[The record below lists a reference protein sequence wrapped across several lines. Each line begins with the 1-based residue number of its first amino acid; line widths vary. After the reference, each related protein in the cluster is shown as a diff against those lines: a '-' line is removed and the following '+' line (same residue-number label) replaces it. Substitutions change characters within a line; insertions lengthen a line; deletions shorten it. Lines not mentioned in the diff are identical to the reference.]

1 MNKKKIIL
9 SIAGS
14 DNTSGAGIQADIKT
28 CQLLGVFCLNVV
40 TVVTSQGQNKVE
52 DYQLVSKK
60 IIKSQILSIFSQF
73 KVDAIKI
80 GLLSNVKVAE
90 FLRDFIIKNSIDC
103 PIVIDPIFK
112 STTGTMFYNKQ
123 EYKKIFEI
131 FSSVKPIF
139 TPNKSEVDLL
149 IGNERH
155 NTMKKTLKQLFLIY
169 GTPFIVTGIKK
180 NKKIYDY
187 LIKENQVIEFKSFKV
202 DTKDTHGTGCV
213 FSTSL
218 CVNLAKGFSIE
229 SSIEKTKQ
237 FLVRRLEKSPDLGV
251 KYGSTL

>member
-28 CQLLGVFCLNVV
+28 CQLLRVFCLSVV

-60 IIKSQILSIFSQF
+60 VIKSQILSIFSQF

-80 GLLSNVKVAE
+80 GLLSDVKVAE
-90 FLRDFIIKNSIDC
+90 FIRDYIIKNSIDC
-103 PIVIDPIFK
+103 PVVIDPVFK
-112 STTGTMFYNKQ
+112 STTGTMFYNKK

-131 FSSVKPIF
+131 FSSIKPIF

-149 IGNERH
+149 IGNRGYS
-155 NTMKKTLKQLFLIY
+155 TMNKILKQLFLTY
-169 GTPFIVTGIKK
+169 NSPFIVTGIKK

-187 LIKENQVIEFKSFKV
+187 LIKDNKVIEFKSFEV
-202 DTKDTHGTGCV
+202 DEKDTHGTGCV
-213 FSTSL
+213 FSTSI
-218 CVNLAKGFSIE
+218 CVNLAKGLSIE
-229 SSIEKTKQ
+229 NSIEKTKQ
-237 FLVRRLEKSPDLGV
+237 FLVKRLERSPDLGV
-251 KYGSTL
+251 KYGPTF

>member
-28 CQLLGVFCLNVV
+28 CQLLRVFCLSVV

-60 IIKSQILSIFSQF
+60 VKKSQILSIFSQF

-80 GLLSNVKVAE
+80 GLLSDVKVAE
-90 FLRDFIIKNSIDC
+90 FIRDYIIKNSIDC
-103 PIVIDPIFK
+103 PVVIDPVFK
-112 STTGTMFYNKQ
+112 STTGTMFYNKK

-131 FSSVKPIF
+131 FSSIKPIF

-149 IGNERH
+149 IGNRGYS
-155 NTMKKTLKQLFLIY
+155 TMNKTLKQLFLTY
-169 GTPFIVTGIKK
+169 NTPFIVTGIKK

-187 LIKENQVIEFKSFKV
+187 LIKDNKVIEFKSFEV
-202 DTKDTHGTGCV
+202 DAKDTHGTGCV
-213 FSTSL
+213 FSTSI
-218 CVNLAKGFSIE
+218 CVNLAKGLSIE
-229 SSIEKTKQ
+229 NSIEKTKQ
-237 FLVRRLEKSPDLGV
+237 FLVKRLERSPDLGV
-251 KYGSTL
+251 KYGPTF

>member
-28 CQLLGVFCLNVV
+28 CQLLRVFCLSVV

-60 IIKSQILSIFSQF
+60 VKKSQILSIFSQF

-80 GLLSNVKVAE
+80 GLLSDVKVAE
-90 FLRDFIIKNSIDC
+90 FIRDYIIKNSIDC
-103 PIVIDPIFK
+103 PVVIDPVFK
-112 STTGTMFYNKQ
+112 STTGTMFYNKK

-131 FSSVKPIF
+131 FSSIKPIF

-149 IGNERH
+149 IGNRGYS
-155 NTMKKTLKQLFLIY
+155 TMNKTLKQLFLTY
-169 GTPFIVTGIKK
+169 NTPFIVTGIKK

-187 LIKENQVIEFKSFKV
+187 LIKDNKVIEFKSFEV
-202 DTKDTHGTGCV
+202 DAKDTHGTGCV
-213 FSTSL
+213 FSTSI
-218 CVNLAKGFSIE
+218 CVNLAIGLSIE
-229 SSIEKTKQ
+229 NSIEKTKQ
-237 FLVRRLEKSPDLGV
+237 FLVKRLERSPDLGV
-251 KYGSTL
+251 KYGPTF

>member
-28 CQLLGVFCLNVV
+28 CQLLRVFCLSVV

-60 IIKSQILSIFSQF
+60 VIKSQILSIFSQF

-80 GLLSNVKVAE
+80 GLLSDVKVAE
-90 FLRDFIIKNSIDC
+90 FIRDFILQNSIDC
-103 PIVIDPIFK
+103 PVVIDPVFK
-112 STTGTMFYNKQ
+112 STTGTMFYNKK

-131 FSSVKPIF
+131 FSSIKPIF

-149 IGNERH
+149 IGNGGYS
-155 NTMKKTLKQLFLIY
+155 TM
-169 GTPFIVTGIKK
+169 
-180 NKKIYDY
+180 NKI
-187 LIKENQVIEFKSFKV
+187 LNNFF
-202 DTKDTHGTGCV
+202 
-213 FSTSL
+213 
-218 CVNLAKGFSIE
+218 
-229 SSIEKTKQ
+229 
-237 FLVRRLEKSPDLGV
+237 
-251 KYGSTL
+251 

>member
-28 CQLLGVFCLNVV
+28 CQLLRVFCLNVV

-60 IIKSQILSIFSQF
+60 VIKSQILSIFSQF

-80 GLLSNVKVAE
+80 GLLSDVKVAE
-90 FLRDFIIKNSIDC
+90 FIRDFIIKNSIDC
-103 PIVIDPIFK
+103 PVVIDPIFK
-112 STTGTMFYNKQ
+112 STTGTMFYNKK

-131 FSSVKPIF
+131 FSSIKPIF

-149 IGNERH
+149 IGNRGYS
-155 NTMKKTLKQLFLIY
+155 TMNKILKQLFLTY
-169 GTPFIVTGIKK
+169 NTPFIVTGIKK
-180 NKKIYDY
+180 NKK
-187 LIKENQVIEFKSFKV
+187 
-202 DTKDTHGTGCV
+202 
-213 FSTSL
+213 
-218 CVNLAKGFSIE
+218 NL
-229 SSIEKTKQ
+229 
-237 FLVRRLEKSPDLGV
+237 
-251 KYGSTL
+251 

>member
-28 CQLLGVFCLNVV
+28 CQLLRVFCLSVV

-52 DYQLVSKK
+52 DYQLESKK
-60 IIKSQILSIFSQF
+60 VIKSQILSIFSQF

-90 FLRDFIIKNSIDC
+90 FIRDYIIKNSIDC
-103 PIVIDPIFK
+103 PVVIDPVFK
-112 STTGTMFYNKQ
+112 STTGTMFYNKK

-131 FSSVKPIF
+131 FSSIKPIF

-149 IGNERH
+149 IGNRGYSKM
-155 NTMKKTLKQLFLIY
+155 NKILKQLFLTY
-169 GTPFIVTGIKK
+169 NSRFIVTGIKK

-187 LIKENQVIEFKSFKV
+187 LIKDNKVIEFKSFKV

-213 FSTSL
+213 FSTSI

-229 SSIEKTKQ
+229 NSIEKTKQ
-237 FLVRRLEKSPDLGV
+237 FLVKRLERSPDLGV
-251 KYGSTL
+251 KYGPTF

>member
-28 CQLLGVFCLNVV
+28 CQLLRAFCLSVV

-60 IIKSQILSIFSQF
+60 VIKSQILSIFSQF

-80 GLLSNVKVAE
+80 GLLSDVKVAE
-90 FLRDFIIKNSIDC
+90 FIRDFIIKNSINC
-103 PIVIDPIFK
+103 PVVIDPVFK
-112 STTGTMFYNKQ
+112 STTGTMFYSKQ

-131 FSSVKPIF
+131 FSSIKSIF
-139 TPNKSEVDLL
+139 TPNKSEVELL
-149 IGNERH
+149 IENHRY
-155 NTMKKTLKQLFLIY
+155 NTINKILKQLFLRY
-169 GTPFIVTGIKK
+169 NTPFIVTGIKK
-180 NKKIYDY
+180 NQKIYDY
-187 LIKENQVIEFKSFKV
+187 LIKDNQVIEFKSFRV
-202 DTKDTHGTGCV
+202 NTKDTHGTGCV

-229 SSIEKTKQ
+229 SSIEKTKR
-237 FLVRRLEKSPDLGV
+237 FLVKRLEKSPDLGI
-251 KYGSTL
+251 KYGPTF